1 MQYKTTSGHV
11 EFRQQDCTQHMYYK
25 TKQQANTIDYIHQGI
40 IVGVG
45 MCPLIGGGLTP
56 IGIG

>member
-1 MQYKTTSGHV
+1 MCNI
-11 EFRQQDCTQHMYYK
+11 RQLVVMWNFNNRIAPNTCII
-25 TKQQANTIDYIHQGI
+25 KQQANTIDYIHQGI